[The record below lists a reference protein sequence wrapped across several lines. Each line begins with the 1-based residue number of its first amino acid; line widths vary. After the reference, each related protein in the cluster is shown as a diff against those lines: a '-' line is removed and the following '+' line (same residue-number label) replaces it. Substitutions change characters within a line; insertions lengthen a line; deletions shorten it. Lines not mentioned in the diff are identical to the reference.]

1 MEGKDNFCGGG
12 NALAVVS
19 GEAPDS
25 FHVAPR
31 IENNLDFSMATVP
44 VPALATEGKKKR
56 GRPRKYGPDGKVAA
70 FPLSPMPISSSILL
84 TGEFSAWKGGRG
96 RTVDS
101 IKKSTYKYEVESPGP
116 DLIYASVLES
126 LCRVGALYQYRRFDR
141 YTGVPDPIQ
150 FTEQLCGLLG
160 GVTEFPIKKFFKIK
174 LKGKNIREISLWTF
188 INTLFYS
195 LILYLFI
202 NSSMYI
208 IGERI
213 AYSVGANFTAHV
225 LTVNAGED
233 VTMKIMSFAQQGS
246 CAICILSANGSISN
260 VTLRQPTSSGGT
272 LTYEGRFEILS
283 LSGSFMPTENGIARS
298 RSGGMSVSLAG
309 PDGRVMG
316 GGLAGLLIAAG
327 PVQVVVGSFLP
338 GHRLEH
344 KNTKQRV
351 EHISTITTTH
361 INPISIDGGIKFSFG
376 GFKPIMTPAAFQEE
390 NIISYNNVQDSRNSS
405 ADDKEAFPEE
415 SNPSQ

>member
-116 DLIYASVLES
+116 
-126 LCRVGALYQYRRFDR
+126 
-141 YTGVPDPIQ
+141 
-150 FTEQLCGLLG
+150 
-160 GVTEFPIKKFFKIK
+160 
-174 LKGKNIREISLWTF
+174 
-188 INTLFYS
+188 
-195 LILYLFI
+195 
-202 NSSMYI
+202 
-208 IGERI
+208 GERI